1 MRICFCLAV
10 NRPFQ
15 RVLLRTRRSTLRKLA
30 ATACALGLVPRYRV
44 QVARQAVADVVETR
58 HRGAGHDDYQFRL
71 SNSVVDA
78 TVAGGMAR
86 YINHSCA
93 PNCVTRQCAVDGTL
107 HIGIFA
113 ARRVTAGEELCYD
126 YKVRIPALLAI
137 HVRAFSTAL
146 VKSFPGR
153 FATATSRTRMLLCTR
168 KCDAS
173 CARNP
178 RPTQVKS
185 PSLSPL
191 T

>member
-1 MRICFCLAV
+1 MG
-10 NRPFQ
+10 RPFAC
-15 RVLLRTRRSTLRKLA
+15 LLHPSEQICALRAGSSSVCTRTR
-30 ATACALGLVPRYRV
+30 PRYRV
-44 QVARQAVADVVETR
+44 QVARQAVADVVEAR

-113 ARRVTAGEELCYD
+113 GRHVTAGEELCYD
-126 YKVRIPALLAI
+126 YKVRNSALPVFMSVRPIQLRSKVTQVQ
-137 HVRAFSTAL
+137 HRVRACN
-146 VKSFPGR
+146 
-153 FATATSRTRMLLCTR
+153 LLCTR
-168 KCDAS
+168 KCEAS
-173 CARNP
+173 YARTP
-178 RPTQVKS
+178 RVTQLKS
-185 PSLSPL
+185 PSFSPL